1 MPLPS
6 NDKEVGDIGH
16 ADDHN
21 AIVNEINSL
30 IAASAN
36 YLPASASSNFILA
49 SSSAAL
55 ATSIISTIVD
65 SAPNTLD
72 TLNELAA
79 ALGDD
84 PNFAASTAS
93 AIGERLTIANASAT
107 YLLIS
112 ASSNY
117 LPVSASS
124 NYLPTSASSN
134 YLPISASNNFAPL
147 TISTNAQTGTSYT
160 LALSDAGKIIEMN
173 NAGANLVI
181 IPLNSTAAFP
191 VGTKIDIIQTGAGA
205 TSASTVS
212 GVTLNS
218 DTNKRTINTQ
228 WSAASLVKR
237 ATDTWI
243 MIGAIKA

>member
-1 MPLPS
+1 MTLPS
-6 NDKEVGDIGH
+6 NDKQAGDLGH

-36 YLPASASSNFILA
+36 YLPVSASSNFILA

-65 SAPNTLD
+65 SAPTTLD
-72 TLNELAA
+72 TLNELSA

-117 LPVSASS
+117 LPVSAS
-124 NYLPTSASSN
+124 
-134 YLPISASNNFAPL
+134 NNFATA
-147 TISTNAQTGTSYT
+147 TISINAQTGTSYT
-160 LALSDAGKIIEMN
+160 LVLSDSGKIIEMN
-173 NAGANLVI
+173 NAAANLVI
-181 IPLNSTAAFP
+181 IPLNATVPFP
-191 VGTKIDIIQTGAGA
+191 VGTQVDIIQTGAGA
-205 TSASTVS
+205 TSASIVS

-218 DTNKRTINTQ
+218 ESGKRTINTQ
-228 WSAASLVKR
+228 WQGASLIKR
-237 ATDTWI
+237 GTDSWI
-243 MIGAIKA
+243 MMGALKA